1 VLSAYWFYLFSIFGG
16 WLMSSAWDTDAVLSW
31 GRQCLDSGPSRIEV
45 VVVDD
50 LPGYLEILGELHRFE
65 DVVDIVGRATNIA
78 DALELI
84 ATVEPDLVV
93 INVAGPSADS
103 LTLARFV
110 YTWFPDVT
118 VVMLSVTNSPA
129 LRATWLTSGAQA
141 FIHKPDFQSEFE
153 RVLPSRSSQVFEPN
167 ITGIDLGG
175 MD

>member
-1 VLSAYWFYLFSIFGG
+1 
-16 WLMSSAWDTDAVLSW
+16 MSSVWDTDAVLSW
-31 GRQCLDSGPSRIEV
+31 GRQCLDSGPRKIEV

-84 ATVEPDLVV
+84 VTVEPDLVIV
-93 INVAGPSADS
+93 DMAAPSADS

-110 YTWFPDVT
+110 HTCFPDVT
-118 VVMLSVTNSPA
+118 VVMLSVTNSPH
-129 LRATWLTSGAQA
+129 LRATCLISGAKA

-153 RVLPSRSSQVFEPN
+153 RVLASRSSQVLEPN
-167 ITGIDLGG
+167 IAGIDLGG